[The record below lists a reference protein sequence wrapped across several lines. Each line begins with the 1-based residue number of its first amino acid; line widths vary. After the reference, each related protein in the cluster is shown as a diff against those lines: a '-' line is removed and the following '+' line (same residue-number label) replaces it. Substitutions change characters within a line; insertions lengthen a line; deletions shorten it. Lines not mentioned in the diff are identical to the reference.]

1 MAESPVGATGP
12 LAQDDELVVRLAR
25 VKWAIGF
32 LFLLACLTFVFI
44 NIVWN
49 PRPVDT
55 GFYRV
60 LELGFLAILIML
72 MLIVLVGT
80 FSPLPLFS
88 VSHAGIRTYSLFGL
102 FGSEL
107 TPWSEVTK
115 IRIALAGGPESFT
128 VSSINK
134 PSNSRFAFM
143 RWLNQ
148 KLPTRLR
155 TSITRGM
162 TTMPMDEIVDYILTR
177 YEGEIQ
183 RYGIQV
189 IVHGNE

>member
-1 MAESPVGATGP
+1 MAEAHLGATEP
-12 LAQDDELVVRLAR
+12 RVRDDELVVRMAR
-25 VKWAIGF
+25 VKLAAGF
-32 LFLLACLTFVFI
+32 LFLLACLTFVVI
-44 NIVWN
+44 NVLRD
-49 PRPVDT
+49 PRPPDT
-55 GFYRV
+55 GLYRGV
-60 LELGFLAILIML
+60 ELGFLAVLIAL
-72 MLIVLVGT
+72 TLIALVGT
-80 FSPLPLFS
+80 LSPFPLFS
-88 VSHAGIRTYSLFGL
+88 VSRAGIRTYSMFGL

-107 TPWSEVTK
+107 TRWSEVTK
-115 IRIALAGGPESFT
+115 IRIELAGGPQSFM

-155 TSITRGM
+155 ASITRGM

-183 RYGIQV
+183 RYGIEV
-189 IVHGNE
+189 IVRGDE

>member
-1 MAESPVGATGP
+1 MAEAHLGATEP
-12 LAQDDELVVRLAR
+12 RVRDDELVVRMAGVKLA
-25 VKWAIGF
+25 AGF
-32 LFLLACLTFVFI
+32 LFLLACLTFVVI
-44 NIVWN
+44 NILRN
-49 PRPVDT
+49 PQPVDT
-55 GFYRV
+55 GLYRSV
-60 LELGFLAILIML
+60 ELGFLVVLIAL
-72 MLIVLVGT
+72 TLIALVGT
-80 FSPLPLFS
+80 LSPFPLFS
-88 VSHAGIRTYSLFGL
+88 VSRAGIRTYSMFGL

-115 IRIALAGGPESFT
+115 IRIELAGGPQTFM

-155 TSITRGM
+155 ASITRGM
-162 TTMPMDEIVDYILTR
+162 ATMPMDEIVDYILTR

-183 RYGIQV
+183 RYGIEV
-189 IVHGNE
+189 IVRGDE